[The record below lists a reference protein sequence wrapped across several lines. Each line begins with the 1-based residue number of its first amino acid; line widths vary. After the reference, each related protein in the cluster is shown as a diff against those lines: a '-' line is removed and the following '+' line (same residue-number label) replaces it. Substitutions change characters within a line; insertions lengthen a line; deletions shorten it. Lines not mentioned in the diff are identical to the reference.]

1 MVAKMIEF
9 RLTLAIAAGLCL
21 FGAGAASAS
30 QVAQYPATASGP
42 SQFREDPSV
51 ALARHLRTLAVAPQS
66 LDALIGAGNAALEL
80 GDAESAISFFGRAEE
95 VAPRDGRAKA
105 GIGSGFILLEQPR
118 SALKFF
124 DDAVD
129 LGVPE
134 SAVARD
140 RGLAYDL
147 RGDPRRA
154 QKDYALVLARGEDLE
169 TRRRMALSLA
179 ISGDRPGALAMLE
192 DQLQR
197 QDRVAWRTRAFVLAL
212 TGDAD
217 EATHAMQA
225 VMPAQAAMM
234 RPFFA
239 RLPQLNPEQRALAV
253 HFGHFPGE
261 GRAAEASD
269 GVQFASLS
277 PEPTQAGRPDA
288 SQSAL
293 GRAAPAPVSTAPHRT
308 AVAKTPTKPAPAIRF
323 ADVAAAIEALP
334 GADEGDA
341 PVEVKTKAKPA
352 KAAAKAAPKPVDPKL
367 TFPKRHWAQIA
378 VAEKSELRK
387 EYKRL
392 KGKAPKLF
400 ADKSSWTVPMGST
413 NRLLVGPFESESE
426 ARSFVNALAKE
437 SLESFSWTSPAGQ
450 EIDKLPTK

>member
-1 MVAKMIEF
+1 MSE
-9 RLTLAIAAGLCL
+9 
-21 FGAGAASAS
+21 
-30 QVAQYPATASGP
+30 
-42 SQFREDPSV
+42 
-51 ALARHLRTLAVAPQS
+51 S
-66 LDALIGAGNAALEL
+66 LI
-80 GDAESAISFFGRAEE
+80 
-95 VAPRDGRAKA
+95 
-105 GIGSGFILLEQPR
+105 
-118 SALKFF
+118 
-124 DDAVD
+124 
-129 LGVPE
+129 
-134 SAVARD
+134 ARD

-261 GRAAEASD
+261 GRAAEESE

-293 GRAAPAPVSTAPHRT
+293 GRTAPAPISATPTA
-308 AVAKTPTKPAPAIRF
+308 AKTPAKPAPSKIRF

-341 PVEVKTKAKPA
+341 APVEAKAKAKPV
-352 KAAAKAAPKPVDPKL
+352 KAAVKPA
-367 TFPKRHWAQIA
+367 FPKRHWAQIA
-378 VAEKSELRK
+378 VAEKPELRK

-426 ARSFVNALAKE
+426 ARAFVNALAKE

-450 EIDKLPTK
+450 EIDKLPAK

>member
-9 RLTLAIAAGLCL
+9 RLNLTIAASLCL
-21 FGAGAASAS
+21 LGAGAAPAA

-42 SQFREDPSV
+42 AQFREDPSA

-129 LGVPE
+129 LGVDE
-134 SAVARD
+134 SVVARD

-197 QDRVAWRTRAFVLAL
+197 QDKVAWRTRAFVLAL
-212 TGDAD
+212 TGEAE

-261 GRAAEASD
+261 GRAAEGSD
-269 GVQFASLS
+269 GVQFASLN

-288 SQSAL
+288 GQSAL
-293 GRAAPAPVSTAPHRT
+293 GRA
-308 AVAKTPTKPAPAIRF
+308 TPTPASATPRPTAAAKIPAKSAPAIRF

-334 GADEGDA
+334 GAEE
-341 PVEVKTKAKPA
+341 PVAQPEKAKAKPA
-352 KAAAKAAPKPVDPKL
+352 VAKPAA
-367 TFPKRHWAQIA
+367 PKRHWAQIA
-378 VAEKSELRK
+378 VAEKSDLRK

-392 KGKAPKLF
+392 KGRAPKLF

-426 ARSFVNALAKE
+426 ARGFVNALAKE

-450 EIDKLPTK
+450 EIEKLSAK

>member
-1 MVAKMIEF
+1 MVAKMIEA
-9 RLTLAIAAGLCL
+9 RLSLAIAAGLCL

-30 QVAQYPATASGP
+30 QVAQYPVTASGP
-42 SQFREDPSV
+42 SQFREDPST
-51 ALARHLRTLAVAPQS
+51 ALARHLRTLAAAPQS

-134 SAVARD
+134 SLIARD

-169 TRRRMALSLA
+169 ARRRMALSLA

-197 QDRVAWRTRAFVLAL
+197 QDKVAWRTRAFVLAL
-212 TGDAD
+212 TGDAE

-261 GRAAEASD
+261 GRAAEGGD
-269 GVQFASLS
+269 DVRFASLS
-277 PEPTQAGRPDA
+277 PAPTQAGRPDA
-288 SQSAL
+288 GQAAL
-293 GRAAPAPVSTAPHRT
+293 GRTPAARPA
-308 AVAKTPTKPAPAIRF
+308 TPRIRF
-323 ADVAAAIEALP
+323 ADVAAAVEALP
-334 GADEGDA
+334 GADESA
-341 PVEVKTKAKPA
+341 ATPVAAKTKPA

-367 TFPKRHWAQIA
+367 EFPRRHWAQIA
-378 VAEKSELRK
+378 VAGKSELRK

-413 NRLLVGPFESESE
+413 NRLLVGPFESEGE
-426 ARSFVNALAKE
+426 ARAFVNALAKE

-450 EIDKLPTK
+450 EIDKLPAK